1 MSVDIHPTAIVDK
14 KAEIGDGTRIGP
26 YAIVN
31 EETVI
36 GENCEIYAHAYIDRY
51 TRLGNEV
58 KVFPS
63 AVLGTVPQDLKFGGE
78 KTTLEIGDHTVIREF
93 AMLSRGTKHS
103 WKTVVGSH
111 TLIMAYVHLGH
122 DVTVGDHVILA
133 NAVQV
138 AGRVS
143 IGDWV
148 GVGGNV
154 AVHQFCH
161 IGDHAFIEGV
171 SKVKKDVPPYILA
184 MAVPLSYGGV
194 NVVGLKRRGFT
205 EEQISLIRRAYKFY
219 FKSGLN
225 ASQAL
230 EKIKTELPQT
240 EEITK
245 IVDFLESTERG
256 TIRK

>member
-1 MSVDIHPTAIVDK
+1 MISK
-14 KAEIGDGTRIGP
+14 KAEIGNNVNIGP
-26 YAIVN
+26 YAIIQADV
-31 EETVI
+31 VI
-36 GENCEIYAHAYIDRY
+36 GDNCEIMAHAYIDRY
-51 TRLGNEV
+51 TKLGNGV

-78 KTTLEIGDHTVIREF
+78 VTSLEIGDNTVIREF

-103 WKTVVGSH
+103 WKTVVGKN

-122 DVTVGDHVILA
+122 DVVVGDNVVLA
-133 NAVQV
+133 NAVQI
-138 AGRVS
+138 AGHVV

-148 GVGGNV
+148 GLGGTV

-184 MAVPLSYGGV
+184 MSIPLSYGGV
-194 NVVGLKRRGFT
+194 NSVGLKRRGFT
-205 EEQISLIRRAYKFY
+205 EEQIATIRKAYKIY

-225 ASQAL
+225 ATQAL
-230 EKIKTELPQT
+230 KKIDEELPKTPEIEKI
-240 EEITK
+240 IY
-245 IVDFLESTERG
+245 FLENTERG